1 MWCTICKTAFSWNT
15 GKIISGQ
22 VHNPHYFEYLRRLGR
37 EDEEIANRFGENPC
51 NRRIDGVLNRIN
63 ILHRRR
69 IGGVLDRFYPGTEN
83 FRNIYNM
90 TQHLFHLENVEMP
103 RYRNMEEQEMIN
115 VDLRIRY

>member
-15 GKIISGQ
+15 GKVINGQ

-69 IGGVLDRFYPGTEN
+69 IGEGLD
-83 FRNIYNM
+83 IYLSAYNLRM
-90 TQHLFHLENVEMP
+90 HVGSQALNTQSV
-103 RYRNMEEQEMIN
+103 
-115 VDLRIRY
+115 